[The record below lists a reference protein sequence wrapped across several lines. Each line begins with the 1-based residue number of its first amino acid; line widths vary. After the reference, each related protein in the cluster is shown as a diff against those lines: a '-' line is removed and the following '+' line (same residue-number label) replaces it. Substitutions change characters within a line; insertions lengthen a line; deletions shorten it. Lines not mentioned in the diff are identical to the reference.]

1 MIKFDPTS
9 IYNRSVEK
17 LQQNPDWKAV
27 INNSVISALLKSNAE
42 INAETARYA
51 EYLFKESKWD
61 TAQNSS
67 SILAMANMLGYQP
80 KRKIS
85 ARGRIYVSTDPRTHL
100 VGTTISSSSF
110 KELSTTNNSLSWA
123 TPSNNLKIDSNC
135 DIVDSDGV
143 SYIASSAAFDSG
155 RPWIA
160 LDIMQGKRK
169 SVFID
174 INTIR
179 STATISKLDP
189 YVYIPVKIKDC
200 EDASNI
206 TSKAYFRVYA
216 VFASISSSNTT
227 ISTKEYRP
235 VSSLLLSS
243 SSDYDVEV
251 YNDIYNQQLFYLKF
265 NNDSS
270 RGKILDLSRNSS
282 LTGIRVDYVESLG
295 SSGNLL
301 NTFQTF
307 TISNVYSSQQGVTST
322 YKLYGINFD
331 AIVGGKD
338 EETVADVKNNAPKFY
353 VNYYTAG
360 TKEAYENTISNM
372 EFSIGSSKVIPKK
385 VQVYRGTKTTE
396 QGLSQ
401 YVTCV
406 SFIADGIE
414 DIVTSN
420 NSNSSAYDEIE
431 KALNYYLFKLKSP
444 QDTLTFVPP
453 NYVPFALGLTCI
465 VKKDEVDINELSSD
479 IENFVEEKWGPSSDD
494 LDFGRSFYPSSI
506 TSEIM
511 NNFTDVS
518 AIKTEVEAIK
528 KLNWDD
534 AIRISPYNEESRANV
549 IHTCRIPFNFDKVFL
564 GSESVKGFKD
574 SRSGANYVIRFDFM
588 YKKPSAMPSTTKYHT
603 SLFVEE
609 SDEKR
614 ENSAFYLRKETN
626 SNYSIWPAAL
636 SSLADYDD
644 LESASVLTRSW
655 QFRYKDKV
663 YGDDSFK
670 ELITEGSSS
679 YTPTLSTYLT
689 DPGTIDDYLIY
700 YSSNYDDDSDVIGNG
715 WIEITFEP
723 IYRLLSMFSLYDV
736 NLSEDLKD
744 CSLAQLKCGNLKD
757 TISDFSKFIEIA
769 QKYVDIYVSMRP
781 VDENLVTSTSSS
793 SAGSAV
799 LYIDSYDNNT
809 SGENT
814 SNLTSDKRSRM
825 ISINCKYEE

>member
-1 MIKFDPTS
+1 
-9 IYNRSVEK
+9 
-17 LQQNPDWKAV
+17 
-27 INNSVISALLKSNAE
+27 
-42 INAETARYA
+42 
-51 EYLFKESKWD
+51 
-61 TAQNSS
+61 
-67 SILAMANMLGYQP
+67 
-80 KRKIS
+80 
-85 ARGRIYVSTDPRTHL
+85 
-100 VGTTISSSSF
+100 
-110 KELSTTNNSLSWA
+110 
-123 TPSNNLKIDSNC
+123 
-135 DIVDSDGV
+135 VDSDGI
-143 SYIASSAAFDSG
+143 SYIASSATFDSG
-155 RPWIA
+155 RPWVA
-160 LDIMQGKRK
+160 LDIMQGKKK

-189 YVYIPVKIKDC
+189 YLYIPVKIKDC

-227 ISTKEYRP
+227 TSTKEYRP

-243 SSDYDVEV
+243 SSDCDVEV

-295 SSGNLL
+295 SSGNIL

-307 TISNVYSSQQGVTST
+307 TVSNVYSSQQGVTST

-331 AIVGGKD
+331 AIIGGKD

-353 VNYYTAG
+353 IDYYTAG

-385 VQVYRGTKTTE
+385 VQVYRGTETTE

-431 KALNYYLFKLKSP
+431 KTLNYYLFKLKSP
-444 QDTLTFVPP
+444 QDILTFVPP

-465 VKKDEVDINELSSD
+465 VKKDEANINELSSD
-479 IENFVEEKWGPSSDD
+479 IESFVEEKWGPSSDD

-506 TSEIM
+506 ISEIM

-534 AIRISPYNEESRANV
+534 AIRISPYSEESKANA

-588 YKKPSAMPSTTKYHT
+588 YKKPSAMPSTAKYHT

-614 ENSAFYLRKETN
+614 EDSAFYLRKETN
-626 SNYSIWPAAL
+626 SNYSIWPSAL
-636 SSLADYDD
+636 SSLADYAD
-644 LESASVLTRSW
+644 LGSASVLTRSW
-655 QFRYKDKV
+655 QFRYKDRV

-679 YTPTLSTYLT
+679 YTSTLSTYLT

-736 NLSEDLKD
+736 DLSEDLKD

-757 TISDFSKFIEIA
+757 TVSDFSKFIEIV

-781 VDENLVTSTSSS
+781 VDENLVIDTSSS
-793 SAGSAV
+793 TGSAV

-825 ISINCKYEE
+825 ISVNCKYEE